1 LGILMPPSFW
11 KYLVSLRGGEKFIL
25 MWAWIASQMDE
36 ERIEFSFKNLAHRF
50 DIPRSSFARHLAEVR
65 QLWDKSETNLGQF
78 WVRGGIGFQRV
89 TPNVGTTLRQTW
101 DKVETNLG
109 QVEKQKAPETNKAK
123 ATSEDADTPFIEEVI
138 AYLNEKTGKRYR
150 ASNQQAS
157 KLIKGRIKEGYDL
170 DDFKK
175 VIDNKYEAWVGSQQ
189 EMYLRPVTLFG
200 NKFDSYLN
208 ESPDNRKAHTFHS
221 KISNHATK
229 ERKWESAISDAEE
242 ISYSEFVDPT
252 QRN

>member
-1 LGILMPPSFW
+1 MPPVFW
-11 KYLVSLRGGEKFIL
+11 KYLVSLRGGEKFIQ
-25 MWAWIASQMDE
+25 MWVWIASQMDE
-36 ERIEFSFKNLAHRF
+36 PYLEFSFKELAIRF
-50 DIPRSSFARHLAEVR
+50 NIPRSSFARHMAEVR
-65 QLWDKSETNLGQF
+65 QVWDKSETNLGQF
-78 WVRGGIGFQRV
+78 WVRGGIVFHGV
-89 TPNVGTTLRQTW
+89 TPKVETSLRQVW

-109 QVEKQKAPETNKAK
+109 QKEVAEKPKKKAK
-123 ATSEDADTPFIEEVI
+123 KVGDEDPHAPFIEEVI
-138 AYLNEKTGKRYR
+138 AYLNEKTKKRYR

-175 VIDNKYEAWVGSQQ
+175 VIDNKYEAWVGTKQ

-208 ESPDNRKAHTFHS
+208 ESPDTRQAHSMHS

-242 ISYSEFVDPT
+242 ISYAEFVDPPK
-252 QRN
+252 RN